1 MKTGTKMTTYNPI
14 VVVRFTLSPVGKSKM
29 FKVET
34 TFDELFLD
42 NPWLENLR
50 AEITDSLQKFGSYW
64 DIDESLE
71 IKVVEGI

>member
-1 MKTGTKMTTYNPI
+1 MTTYNPI

>member
-1 MKTGTKMTTYNPI
+1 MTTYNPI
-14 VVVRFTLSPVGKSKM
+14 VTVRFTLSPVGRGKM

-50 AEITDSLQKFGSYW
+50 AEITDSLQKFDSYW

-71 IKVVEGI
+71 IAVVKDITVVPCK